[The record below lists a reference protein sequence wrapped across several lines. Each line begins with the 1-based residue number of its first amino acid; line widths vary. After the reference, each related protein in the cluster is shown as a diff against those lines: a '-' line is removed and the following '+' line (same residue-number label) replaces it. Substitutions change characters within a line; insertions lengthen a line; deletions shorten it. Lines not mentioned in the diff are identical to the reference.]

1 MPEDIQFAEY
11 ADGNSIYRQDYPPLP
26 RKGGNPNA
34 QLNQGAEMGVL
45 SALQA
50 YQRKKGIAP
59 VDLTS
64 QVQPEPELPDDP
76 EVQQMRAAGWV

>member
-1 MPEDIQFAEY
+1 MSDEPRFTEY
-11 ADGNSIYRQDYPPLP
+11 TDGNSIYRQDYPPLP

-45 SALQA
+45 SALQD
-50 YQRKKGIAP
+50 YQRKHGITP
-59 VDLTS
+59 MDLTS
-64 QVQPEPELPDDP
+64 QVPSQPDLPPDP